1 MRILSAMTVVAR
13 EHGVQGATVGHVITQ
28 AGVSR
33 KTFYEIF
40 EDRGECVLAAIEQ
53 SAEIAAQ
60 RARIAFDSETAWVDR
75 VRAGLHALLELFDEE
90 PALAELCVV
99 QSAAAGPET
108 LARRKE
114 VLEQLARVLDEGSA
128 NSRRESSPPLAA
140 EGVVGG
146 AIGILHA
153 RLLKADPEPMVD
165 LLGPLMS
172 FIVLPFLGEGAARK
186 ELERPAPSTPSRAR
200 PVDRGAGVV
209 ESLQIRL
216 TYRTIRVLAAIAAD
230 PGLSNAHVSERAGVT
245 DQGQISKLLARLARM
260 DLVENVGGGQAKGE
274 PNAWRLTAKGRQL
287 QRTIGRESSR
297 GQTPGV

>member
-40 EDRGECVLAAIEQ
+40 EDRGQCVLAAIEQ
-53 SAEIAAQ
+53 AADVAAG
-60 RARIAFDSETAWVDR
+60 RARVAYESETAWVDR
-75 VRAGLHALLELFDEE
+75 IRAGLHALLELFDED

-99 QSAAAGPET
+99 QSSAAGATT
-108 LARRKE
+108 LARRREILQK
-114 VLEQLARVLDEGSA
+114 LAAIVDEGRA
-128 NSRRESSPPLAA
+128 ASRREMPPSLAA

-146 AIGILHA
+146 VLGVLHA
-153 RLLKADPEPMVD
+153 RLLNDRPEPLLD

-172 FIVLPFLGEGAARK
+172 FVVLPFLGPGAARR
-186 ELERPAPSTPSRAR
+186 ELDRPAPRTPPQAR
-200 PVDRGAGVV
+200 SIDHGADVV

-216 TYRTIRVLAAIAAD
+216 TYRTIRVLGAIAAD
-230 PGLSNAHVSERAGVT
+230 PGLSNANVSERAGIT

-260 DLVENVGGGQAKGE
+260 DLIENSGGGQAKGE

-287 QRTIGRESSR
+287 QRTINRESLRS
-297 GQTPGV
+297 